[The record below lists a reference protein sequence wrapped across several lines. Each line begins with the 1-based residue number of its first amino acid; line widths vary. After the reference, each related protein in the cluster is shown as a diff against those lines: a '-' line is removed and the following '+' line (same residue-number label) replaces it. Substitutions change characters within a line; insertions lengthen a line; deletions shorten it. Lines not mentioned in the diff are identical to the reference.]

1 MIFLLF
7 QLWVQSGHSSLGCQI
22 ISYGDNHPHHGL
34 NSNSDQFYSHL
45 ATGDTRQLYA
55 RTGYLGFVRRTES
68 IAADGSK
75 SNAKIFSSSYTQFFL
90 ENHDAVYIVGSL
102 EETLLI
108 RGMRYHPI
116 DIENTVM
123 RTHKRICEW

>member
-1 MIFLLF
+1 MDLFSECRSFLFKLLSLDRTKKSLLF
-7 QLWVQSGHSSLGCQI
+7 I
-22 ISYGDNHPHHGL
+22 
-34 NSNSDQFYSHL
+34 
-45 ATGDTRQLYA
+45 
-55 RTGYLGFVRRTES
+55 
-68 IAADGSK
+68 
-75 SNAKIFSSSYTQFFL
+75 FL

-102 EETLLI
+102 EETHLI

>member
-1 MIFLLF
+1 VLSFSSFRKILFIFLF
-7 QLWVQSGHSSLGCQI
+7 RI
-22 ISYGDNHPHHGL
+22 
-34 NSNSDQFYSHL
+34 
-45 ATGDTRQLYA
+45 
-55 RTGYLGFVRRTES
+55 
-68 IAADGSK
+68 
-75 SNAKIFSSSYTQFFL
+75 

-102 EETLLI
+102 EETLII

>member
-1 MIFLLF
+1 MKFKHDKEK
-7 QLWVQSGHSSLGCQI
+7 SI
-22 ISYGDNHPHHGL
+22 IC
-34 NSNSDQFYSHL
+34 
-45 ATGDTRQLYA
+45 
-55 RTGYLGFVRRTES
+55 
-68 IAADGSK
+68 
-75 SNAKIFSSSYTQFFL
+75 FFL

-123 RTHKRICEW
+123 RTHKRICEWYILLF

>member
-1 MIFLLF
+1 MI
-7 QLWVQSGHSSLGCQI
+7 
-22 ISYGDNHPHHGL
+22 
-34 NSNSDQFYSHL
+34 
-45 ATGDTRQLYA
+45 
-55 RTGYLGFVRRTES
+55 
-68 IAADGSK
+68 
-75 SNAKIFSSSYTQFFL
+75 FL

-108 RGMRYHPI
+108 RGMRYHPT

>member
-1 MIFLLF
+1 MFDEQIQLLPMEVSEKF
-7 QLWVQSGHSSLGCQI
+7 GKKQQQNIIIDLFSHMSSFE
-22 ISYGDNHPHHGL
+22 YD
-34 NSNSDQFYSHL
+34 F
-45 ATGDTRQLYA
+45 
-55 RTGYLGFVRRTES
+55 
-68 IAADGSK
+68 
-75 SNAKIFSSSYTQFFL
+75 KIVIFL

-108 RGMRYHPI
+108 RGMRYHPT

>member
-1 MIFLLF
+1 MKDINRYIVF
-7 QLWVQSGHSSLGCQI
+7 
-22 ISYGDNHPHHGL
+22 P
-34 NSNSDQFYSHL
+34 
-45 ATGDTRQLYA
+45 
-55 RTGYLGFVRRTES
+55 
-68 IAADGSK
+68 
-75 SNAKIFSSSYTQFFL
+75 L

-123 RTHKRICEW
+123 RTHKRICEWYRKAAGKFYSKP

>member
-1 MIFLLF
+1 MEVNIYK
-7 QLWVQSGHSSLGCQI
+7 SLNTTKI
-22 ISYGDNHPHHGL
+22 YI
-34 NSNSDQFYSHL
+34 YSL
-45 ATGDTRQLYA
+45 
-55 RTGYLGFVRRTES
+55 
-68 IAADGSK
+68 
-75 SNAKIFSSSYTQFFL
+75 FL

>member
-1 MIFLLF
+1 M
-7 QLWVQSGHSSLGCQI
+7 
-22 ISYGDNHPHHGL
+22 
-34 NSNSDQFYSHL
+34 

-55 RTGYLGFVRRTES
+55 RTGYLGFVRRTDS

-75 SNAKIFSSSYTQFFL
+75 FKLRNLIFLSILLFL

>member
-1 MIFLLF
+1 M
-7 QLWVQSGHSSLGCQI
+7 
-22 ISYGDNHPHHGL
+22 
-34 NSNSDQFYSHL
+34 

-55 RTGYLGFVRRTES
+55 RTGYLGFVRRTDS

-75 SNAKIFSSSYTQFFL
+75 FIKFSTQQKYIYSLFL